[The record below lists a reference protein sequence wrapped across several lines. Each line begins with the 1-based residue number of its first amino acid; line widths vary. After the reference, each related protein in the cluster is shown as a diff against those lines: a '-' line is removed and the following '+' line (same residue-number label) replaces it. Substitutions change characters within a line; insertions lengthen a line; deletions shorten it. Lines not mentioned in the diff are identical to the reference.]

1 MITPYKVKLKTIAQR
16 MNMELCYEAPD
27 FDEKDIVNNDI
38 NRPGLQLAGFY
49 DYFEP
54 SKMQLIGRQETTYL
68 QNMPEKQRRSSIDH
82 YMSRGISALV
92 FCHETE
98 PLPEFLE
105 AAEKYGVSVLKTHTD
120 TAEVMAVL
128 IEVLNE
134 YLAPRITRHGVLVE
148 VYGEGILLTGES
160 GIGKSETAVELIKRG
175 HRLIADDAVEL
186 RRSAGNRL
194 IGNAPKLT
202 QYYMELRGIGIINV
216 RRMFGMGAIKSAQLI
231 DLVIKLENWK
241 DGFMYDRIGLES
253 NFETLLDVSVPTIT
267 IPVKPGRNIA
277 MIVEV
282 AAMNNRQKKLG
293 MNSAQEFTDE
303 VNSFFE
309 NQQKGNIE

>member
-1 MITPYKVKLKTIAQR
+1 
-16 MNMELCYEAPD
+16 MNMEICYGAPD
-27 FDEKDIVNNDI
+27 FEEKDIINNDI

-54 SKMQLIGRQETTYL
+54 SKIQLIGRQETTYL
-68 QNMPEKQRRSSIDH
+68 QNMPQQQRTESIDH
-82 YMSRGISALV
+82 YMSRITSALV

-98 PLPEFLE
+98 PLPEFIE
-105 AAEKYGVSVLKTHTD
+105 AAKKYGVNVLKTHTD

-186 RRSAGNRL
+186 RRSAGNKL
-194 IGNAPKLT
+194 IGSAPKLT

>member
-1 MITPYKVKLKTIAQR
+1 MITPYKVKLRTIAER
-16 MNMELCYEAPD
+16 MNMSVCFKAPD

-54 SKMQLIGRQETTYL
+54 SKMQLIGRQEITYL
-68 QNMPEKQRRSSIDH
+68 QNMTPEQRAHSIDS
-82 YMSRGISALV
+82 YMSRHISALV

-98 PLPEFLE
+98 PQPEFFA
-105 AAEKYGVSVLKTHTD
+105 AAEKYGTSLLKTHTD

-160 GIGKSETAVELIKRG
+160 GIGKSETAVELLKRG
-175 HRLIADDAVEL
+175 HRLIADDAVEI
-186 RRSAGNRL
+186 RRSAGSRL
-194 IGNAPKLT
+194 IGTAPKLT
-202 QYYMELRGIGIINV
+202 RYYMELRGIGVINV
-216 RRMFGMGAIKSAQLI
+216 RRMFGLGAIKADQII
-231 DLVIKLENWK
+231 DLIVKIEAWK
-241 DGFMYDRIGLES
+241 DGYMYDRIGLE
-253 NFETLLDVSVPTIT
+253 NNYETVLDVSVPYVT
-267 IPVKPGRNIA
+267 IPVKPGRNLA

-293 MNSAQEFTDE
+293 LNSAQEFSDQ
-303 VNSFFE
+303 VNRFFE
-309 NQQKGNIE
+309 EQRELN